1 MEDNKKYPQQ
11 QCQDNTITNA
21 FRRLHERLIDEVIG
35 FCRAYNISI
44 DELYFYADSLEDSIK
59 HGSWQS
65 STDSCLQFNK
75 FTQEYKD
82 YANMKNEESTQ
93 KITNYNEYKRIINEQ
108 KPFLISM

>member
-1 MEDNKKYPQQ
+1 MKDNKKYPLQ
-11 QCQDNTITNA
+11 QCQDDHITNA

-35 FCRAYNISI
+35 FCRAYGISI
-44 DELYFYADSLEDSIK
+44 DELHLNADSLEDSIK

-65 STDSCLQFNK
+65 CTDSCLQFDK

-82 YANMKNEESTQ
+82 CVDMKNEESI
-93 KITNYNEYKRIINEQ
+93 KKFADDNEYKRIINEQ